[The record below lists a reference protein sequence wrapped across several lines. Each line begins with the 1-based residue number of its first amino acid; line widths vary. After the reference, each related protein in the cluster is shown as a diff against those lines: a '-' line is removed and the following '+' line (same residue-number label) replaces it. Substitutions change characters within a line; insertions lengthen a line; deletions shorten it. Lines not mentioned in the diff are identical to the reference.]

1 MWDAI
6 VGLWRYSHINRASI
20 INPLRKKATKKLI
33 LCIFQSPDNPS
44 DVLSTG
50 KRTIALNL
58 KHAKAKTVIRHLCS
72 SSDVLIE
79 PYRPGVME
87 KLGLGPAVLQ
97 ADNPRLI
104 YARLTGFGQSG
115 PLAARAGHDINYVG
129 MSGILS
135 LLGRKDENPTPP
147 VNLLADMA
155 GGGLLCAFGICTAL
169 LERHRSGRGQIVD
182 SSMTEGAAYVASWLT
197 RSQHLPIWGKP
208 RGENII
214 DSNAFFYDT
223 YETKDGRYMSV
234 GALELQFYEAF
245 VKGIGLPDLQQYG
258 DDNANAKEL
267 VKQRFKTKTQAEWT
281 QVFEDID
288 ACVFPVLDWQTAHQH
303 PHNIE
308 RETFLNPQIYD
319 GVVPSPAP
327 KLNRTPAVSS
337 VMNKTPAGAVEVL
350 LDAGYDEKT
359 IRELADEG
367 ALILPISAKL

>member
-1 MWDAI
+1 M
-6 VGLWRYSHINRASI
+6 L
-20 INPLRKKATKKLI
+20 
-33 LCIFQSPDNPS
+33 QSPDNPS
-44 DVLSTG
+44 DVLTAG

-58 KHAKAKTVIRHLCS
+58 KHAKAKAVIRQLCS

-87 KLGLGPAVLQ
+87 KLGLGPAVLLG
-97 ADNPRLI
+97 DNPRLI

-135 LLGRKDENPTPP
+135 LLGRKDANPTPP

-197 RSQHLPIWGKP
+197 RSQSLPIWGKS
-208 RGENII
+208 RGENVL

-223 YETKDGRYMSV
+223 YETKDGRFMSV
-234 GALELQFYEAF
+234 GALESQFFEEF
-245 VKGIGLPDLQQYG
+245 INGIGLPDLQQYG
-258 DDNANAKEL
+258 DDNATSKEL
-267 VKQRFKTKTQAEWT
+267 VKQRFKTRTQDEWT
-281 QVFEDID
+281 KVFEDTD
-288 ACVFPVLDWQTAHQH
+288 ACVFPVLNWQTAYQH

-308 RETFLNPQIYD
+308 RKTFVDPKICD

-327 KLNRTPAVSS
+327 RLNRTPARSS
-337 VMNKTPAGAVEVL
+337 VMNKTPAGAIEVL
-350 LDAGYDEKT
+350 LEAGYDERA
-359 IRELADEG
+359 IQELADEG
-367 ALILPISAKL
+367 TLMLPINAKL